1 MATNLCDKV
10 GSNTGAIKCDTRRG
24 RPVSMMYGGKV
35 FSPAEYLT
43 SEAFR
48 TAVRA
53 AQALPN
59 GNSEKLYPIQENVG
73 MNDQTSAPKTS
84 TLGSYGP
91 EVILVDGR
99 SAYEFDL
106 AIGITLEKK
115 LRQLN
120 GEIVPFFIW
129 DDKKNMWGTD
139 NGENG
144 FVGVDCIVSVI
155 PKPFEDGK
163 DARVTRFKISVVN
176 EAQFADDAAYVPAKN
191 MKGSDFKGL
200 NDVHLSYMSGDKT
213 KMRVAVQIPTSIM
226 GVALNLFDDFKASA
240 LGISATA
247 WKAWSVSPAGVRT
260 SLTID
265 SVSVSE
271 AAVAPAAAGKGFIL
285 TFTPAQATAI
295 VVGSTIYV
303 DLVDTTALGVLLV
316 KGIESVNSASL
327 LVV

>member
-1 MATNLCDKV
+1 MSTNLCDKI

-24 RPVSMMYGGKV
+24 RPVSMSYGGKV
-35 FSPAEYLT
+35 FQAAEYGT
-43 SEAFR
+43 PEAFK
-48 TAVRA
+48 A
-53 AQALPN
+53 AFKAAINLPN
-59 GNSEKLYPIQENVG
+59 GNGDKLFPIQENVG

-120 GEIVPFFIW
+120 GEIAPFFIW
-129 DDKKNMWGTD
+129 DDKKNMWGAD
-139 NGENG
+139 DGAGG
-144 FVGVDCIVSVI
+144 FIGVDCIVSVI

-200 NDVHLSYMSGDKT
+200 NDVHVRYMSGDET
-213 KMRVAVQIPTSIM
+213 KMRVAVEIPTSIM
-226 GVALNLFDDFKASA
+226 GVSLNIFDEFKTSA
-240 LGISATA
+240 LGVGIAA
-247 WKAWSVSPAGVRT
+247 WVAWSVSPAGVET
-260 SLTID
+260 PLEID
-265 SVSVSE
+265 SVAVTE

-285 TFTPAQATAI
+285 TFDAVAAAAI
-295 VVGSTIYV
+295 VAGSTVYV
-303 DLVDTTALGVLLV
+303 DLVDTTALQALLV
-316 KGIESVNSASL
+316 KGIESVTPAEY
-327 LVV
+327 VTE